1 MKTVKRGS
9 EVKRVSDAEAAKA
22 VKAGWAYCPKADW
35 KVLRICSANAPLE
48 RLARSDNTLGGVVG
62 NSGGD
67 A

>member
-35 KVLRICSANAPLE
+35 KVLRIRSANAQGHF
-48 RLARSDNTLGGVVG
+48 RDRSAAEGT
-62 NSGGD
+62 
-67 A
+67 